1 MRPREVDQLYLA
13 GLAEVS
19 ETDEVSSS
27 LNLERQI
34 EGPLV
39 EKSRGGEGGQ

>member
-1 MRPREVDQLYLA
+1 MDQLYLA